1 MVNQATWASNNY
13 VDAFAQSG
21 ELAAVA
27 NATVNGGGEHAK
39 SFGQRHDDFIDLV
52 REFASRHQNEG
63 TGLVGLAAAV
73 TFGQTGEEGQ
83 SERQGLSRTGT
94 ATAKYVTAGNGVGDR
109 GYLNRER
116 GRNACMVEVFD

>member
-1 MVNQATWASNNY
+1 MVNQTTWAGNNY
-13 VDAFAQSG
+13 VYAFAQSG
-21 ELAAVA
+21 ELSAVA
-27 NATVNGGGEHAK
+27 DATVNGGGEHAK
-39 SFGQRHDDFIDLV
+39 SFCQRHDDLIDLV
-52 REFASRHQNEG
+52 RKFASRHQNEG

-73 TFGQTGEEGQ
+73 AFGQTGEEGQ

-116 GRNACMVEVFD
+116 GRNACVVEVFD